1 LDSKEDAMFYL
12 QDIEQDKLAEIGQV
26 LGLSFGTLFSLM
38 KSGNF
43 LEGMIITWLKKK
55 DQVDTPT
62 WKSLGSVLQRM
73 GFTKAVEKITK
84 GILAENCVPMCA
96 LCPRILLQS
105 CCYTNIGLS
114 LKCFLKIFACVR
126 LTHRF

>member
-1 LDSKEDAMFYL
+1 LNSKEDAMFYL
-12 QDIEQDKLAEIGQV
+12 QDIEHDKLAEIGQV
-26 LGLSFGTLFSLM
+26 LGLSFATLFSL

-43 LEGMIITWLKKK
+43 LEGMIIAWLKKK

-84 GILAENCVPMCA
+84 GILLAEYCVPMSQNLA
-96 LCPRILLQS
+96 PILLLHAP
-105 CCYTNIGLS
+105 T
-114 LKCFLKIFACVR
+114 
-126 LTHRF
+126 